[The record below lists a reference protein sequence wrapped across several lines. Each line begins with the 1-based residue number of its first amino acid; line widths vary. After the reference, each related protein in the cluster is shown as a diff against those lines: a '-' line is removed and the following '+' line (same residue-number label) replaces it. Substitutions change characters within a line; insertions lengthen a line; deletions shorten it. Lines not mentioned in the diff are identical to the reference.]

1 MANQQN
7 NNPKDRNQTQA
18 GRDNPAQ
25 QGGQGQDRARQPQQ
39 ENDRNRQPGS
49 QQQVKPRDPQRNA

>member
-18 GRDNPAQ
+18 DRDNPQ
-25 QGGQGQDRARQPQQ
+25 QGGQGQDKARQPQQ
-39 ENDRNRQPGS
+39 ENERNRQQGNPP
-49 QQQVKPRDPQRNA
+49 QDKNRDPQRNA